1 VVELEYALHRA
12 KTPEQTQR
20 RRDYLETIYAAIPL
34 QPFTKEMGQLAAK
47 IDAEA
52 RKTGTV
58 IPFSDL
64 LIGITGLYFGYT
76 VGTRNERHFKMIPD
90 LKIISL

>member
-1 VVELEYALHRA
+1 
-12 KTPEQTQR
+12 
-20 RRDYLETIYAAIPL
+20 
-34 QPFTKEMGQLAAK
+34 MGQLAAK

-64 LIGITGLYFGYT
+64 LIGITALHFGYAI
-76 VGTRNERHFKMIPD
+76 GTGNERHFKKIPD